1 MFFPW
6 NHQIWMWI
14 CYIWECCLG
23 FESHL
28 NHLDYWQD
36 WLLMHVELGLRSWG
50 GSGGRLKGLAR
61 TQIPTN
67 RNYAVEFHTFGE
79 IAGVNHSQVQWS
91 SLALGKPPSW
101 SWLIPLPGKYAF
113 TVSLGENLRTMRPA
127 LLLSLA
133 LRLQSCVRLVAKISS
148 HLSLLMALQKL
159 AGRDFQKNALLHGC
173 SSLQGL
179 DKWLAATGAPPL
191 VSQLYYHNHHTA
203 AHVAQF
209 QTGDF
214 LLSLVRPTFRPALG
228 RLPRERNKKLMK
240 S

>member
-1 MFFPW
+1 M
-6 NHQIWMWI
+6 
-14 CYIWECCLG
+14 
-23 FESHL
+23 
-28 NHLDYWQD
+28 
-36 WLLMHVELGLRSWG
+36 
-50 GSGGRLKGLAR
+50 
-61 TQIPTN
+61 
-67 RNYAVEFHTFGE
+67 
-79 IAGVNHSQVQWS
+79 QWS

-191 VSQLYYHNHHTA
+191 VSQLYYHNRHTTMWPNSRL
-203 AHVAQF
+203 VIF
-209 QTGDF
+209 FSLLF
-214 LLSLVRPTFRPALG
+214 LDNTRVHAFIIAVKFSGEVSRSLRYCNARPTLDGTGASSWHPIPFQ
-228 RLPRERNKKLMK
+228 K
-240 S
+240 SV